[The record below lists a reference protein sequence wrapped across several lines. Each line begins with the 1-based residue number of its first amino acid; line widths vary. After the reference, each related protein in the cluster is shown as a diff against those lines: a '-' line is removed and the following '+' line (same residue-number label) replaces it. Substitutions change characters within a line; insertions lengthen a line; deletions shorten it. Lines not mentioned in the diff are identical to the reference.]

1 MKNFKVLCDKELVA
15 SLTISDV
22 VFKTVF
28 DYSLSKIITQFK
40 AEHPEYAG
48 TSYIY
53 EYMDDE
59 WRFDFYEPTSAKF
72 VEAN

>member
-1 MKNFKVLCDKELVA
+1 MKNFKVLCDKELAA
-15 SLTISDV
+15 SFTISDV

-53 EYMDDE
+53 EYMDDG
-59 WRFDFYEPTSAKF
+59 
-72 VEAN
+72 